1 MSREC
6 IDALFGRSHTLSST
20 KKRKNKYAKYAK
32 KGRGQNNNFDTDMY
46 VETGERAIASSSL
59 AASPTSIITD
69 KTLGRKKPQIFV
81 DATLGGGGHSHRL
94 LRELDGGDVLVG
106 CDVDP
111 SALATAS
118 RRLSEYMVVIPNE
131 EQINDDKNS
140 ILGGD
145 DGGYDDD
152 DIGTEEKPIFIPVQ
166 SNFRDL
172 AEVISKLKHPVTGQ
186 VLVCLPGDGNNLN
199 NNGNNDKDGSI
210 VGNGT
215 FIGVDGI
222 LMDLGVS
229 SHQIDTPGRGFSYSK
244 GGPLDMRMAAG
255 GGDSDKNKTLCSV
268 GGLTAADVC
277 NNFDHSELRRIFRTY
292 GDEPRAHK
300 ISEAIIERRP
310 LRTTDDLVDAVAAVT
325 PEFAKKGRR
334 LGRTATLARV
344 FQSLR
349 IVVNEEDSALE
360 DALLDMA
367 PSLARPNGGRL
378 VCLTYHSMEDRAV
391 KRAMRDGSITGRR
404 RVLKK
409 DMYGNVDRQD
419 LPWMTLGKRIGAT
432 TEEVEAN
439 PRARSATLRVAERS

>member
-46 VETGERAIASSSL
+46 VETGERAIASSSV

-334 LGRTATLARV
+334 LGRTATLARYV
-344 FQSLR
+344 SSG
-349 IVVNEEDSALE
+349 VVGS
-360 DALLDMA
+360 
-367 PSLARPNGGRL
+367 GRGY
-378 VCLTYHSMEDRAV
+378 VYR
-391 KRAMRDGSITGRR
+391 
-404 RVLKK
+404 
-409 DMYGNVDRQD
+409 
-419 LPWMTLGKRIGAT
+419 
-432 TEEVEAN
+432 
-439 PRARSATLRVAERS
+439 